1 MPPVTPVGSVPLSD
15 ITDFALGHLS
25 PEDSLAL
32 LDRIEQDPE
41 ASSDLEFVIGLL
53 NFARRN
59 PLPTESNR
67 NTL

>member
-41 ASSDLEFVIGLL
+41 ASSDLEFVISLL